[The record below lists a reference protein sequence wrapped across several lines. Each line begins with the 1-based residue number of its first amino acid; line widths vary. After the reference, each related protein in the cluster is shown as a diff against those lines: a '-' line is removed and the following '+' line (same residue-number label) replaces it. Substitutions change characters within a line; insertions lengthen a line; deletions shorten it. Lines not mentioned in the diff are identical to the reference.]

1 MQWNFGRVLL
11 LAAWIAVLAGC
22 GSGESGGRGDT
33 DPANLIVN
41 GSFEGPDVP
50 PGISTISVGDWNL
63 SGWTPVNGNGIGI
76 FDNMTA
82 SAGVTWQAYEGD
94 QFAELDANANGGI
107 SQSINTVPGSSYY
120 ICFAYSPRPGCGAGT
135 NTIQFYLNDKSIDN
149 VTAGGDAASMAWML
163 YCYSFRATG
172 ASTTVRFMAAGDSD
186 GFGGFLDDVQVIE
199 KN

>member
-1 MQWNFGRVLL
+1 MMRWNFVRVIL

-22 GSGESGGRGDT
+22 GGGGSGDA

-76 FDNMTA
+76 YDNMTA

-94 QFAELDANANGGI
+94 QFAELDANGNGGI
-107 SQSINTVPGSSYY
+107 SQTINTVAGSSYY
-120 ICFAYSPRPGCGAGT
+120 LCFAYSPRPGRGTDT
-135 NTIQFYLNDKSIDN
+135 NTIQFYLNDISIDN
-149 VTAGGDAASMAWML
+149 VTADGDAATTAWLL

-172 ASTTVRFMAAGDSD
+172 TSSTVRFMAEGNSD
-186 GFGGFLDDVQVIE
+186 GYGGFLDDVIVTL
-199 KN
+199 KP